1 MPSIAILF
9 ILYRYNTFTIEYVS
23 SPLPLLS
30 LFLLLF
36 AKDFEAAEKERRNTQ
51 VRKKSC

>member
-1 MPSIAILF
+1 MPSIVILF

-23 SPLPLLS
+23 SPLLS

-36 AKDFEAAEKERRNTQ
+36 AKDFEAAEKEWRNT
-51 VRKKSC
+51 